1 MTKTEYLS
9 RPVVND
15 FIKYF
20 SQLISNSESVFMQS
34 YKPSNSKQ
42 RFQIAHFSEALS
54 QYHWNKKD
62 YYSTTTELMQLSER
76 IQQALENSD
85 EFEALM
91 SSIRIFEW
99 GGVINRAS
107 VSWLVEKAEQ
117 HKLVSAIKES
127 VDILTSNTDEQVHRF
142 NDNIALR
149 SDSATTKLFSLASKE
164 KSIIYDNRV
173 GAALGIIIKAYLKS
187 AGYTEV
193 PTELNFMRGDSTRRD
208 QKRNP
213 SEGNY
218 QFDVKK
224 TGAPHALCN
233 LRANWIIS
241 QVTNLWQPSIMVQGS
256 SPLREIEAILFMIGY
271 DITTIEKVT
280 VPQ

>member
-1 MTKTEYLS
+1 MNKKEYLNK
-9 RPVVND
+9 PVVND
-15 FIKYF
+15 FIQYF
-20 SQLISNSESVFMQS
+20 SQLISNPGAKLIQS

-42 RFQIAHFSEALS
+42 RFEIQHFSDALQ

-62 YYSTTTELMQLSER
+62 YHHTTIELSQHCDR
-76 IQQALENSD
+76 IQKALTNED
-85 EFEALM
+85 EFEALT

-107 VSWLVEKAEQ
+107 VTWLVENAERRQ
-117 HKLVSAIKES
+117 LVAAIKES
-127 VDILTSNTDEQVHRF
+127 IDILTSDSDEQVHRF
-142 NDNIALR
+142 NDNKALR

-173 GAALGIIIKAYLKS
+173 GAALGVIIKAYLKS
-187 AGYTEV
+187 AGLDKV
-193 PTELNFMRGDSTRRD
+193 PTELNFMRGDATKRD

-213 SEGNY
+213 SEGDY

-233 LRANWIIS
+233 LRANWIIE
-241 QVTNLWQPSIMVQGS
+241 QVVQNWECPVSVSIN

-271 DITTIEKVT
+271 DITTVEKISLT
-280 VPQ
+280 